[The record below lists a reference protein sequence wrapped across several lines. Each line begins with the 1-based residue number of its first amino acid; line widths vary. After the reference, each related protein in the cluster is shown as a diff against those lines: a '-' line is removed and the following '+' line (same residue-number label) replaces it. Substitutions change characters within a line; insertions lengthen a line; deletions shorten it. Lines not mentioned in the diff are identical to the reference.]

1 VASIY
6 FLAAAT
12 VSLGTAL
19 LLPAAAR
26 SLGKPM
32 TMQTAQHVVLLLVV
46 PALLLLAMRAARWRS
61 PRGGW
66 RRPLRVVTHPVA
78 TLLHFNAAVVVWHL
92 PVVYEQAMRLPS
104 LHALML
110 AGLLLAGL
118 CFWWPV
124 VDPLHAAA
132 PLEPIAKLGYLV
144 IAGVPPTVPG
154 VLLALA
160 RAPLYPSFPALDDQ
174 QYSGLLLFGT
184 AKFVLLTS
192 MAVVFFHLFRGS
204 AGDEPR
210 EREETALT
218 PPGPQGLPA
227 WVRLLEQPDRLLRPE
242 PAARALSAKWRRGR

>member
-1 VASIY
+1 VARIF
-6 FLAAAT
+6 FLATAA
-12 VSLGTAL
+12 VSLGAAL
-19 LLPAAAR
+19 LLPAATR
-26 SLGKPM
+26 NLGKPM

-66 RRPLRVVTHPVA
+66 RRPLRVVTHPVT
-78 TLLHFNAAVVVWHL
+78 TLLHFNSAVVVWHL

-210 EREETALT
+210 EREEVEVT

-227 WVRLLEQPDRLLRPE
+227 WVRLLERPDAALPPE
-242 PAARALSAKWRRGR
+242 PAAHALSAKWRRGG

>member
-32 TMQTAQHVVLLLVV
+32 TMQTGQHVLLLLVV
-46 PALLLLAMRAARWRS
+46 PPLLLLAMRAARWRS

-66 RRPLRVVTHPVA
+66 RRLLRLVTHPVA

-92 PVVYEQAMRLPS
+92 PVVYEQAIRVPS

-110 AGLLLAGL
+110 AGLGLAGL

-124 VDPLHAAA
+124 VEPMHSAAA
-132 PLEPIAKLGYLV
+132 PLEPIGKLGYLV

-160 RAPLYPSFPALDDQ
+160 HAPLYPSFPALDDQ

-192 MAVVFFHLFRGS
+192 MAVVFFHLFRGHG
-204 AGDEPR
+204 GDEPR
-210 EREETALT
+210 EREEVEVT
-218 PPGPQGLPA
+218 PPGPPALPA
-227 WVRLLEQPDRLLRPE
+227 WVRLLERPDAALPLE
-242 PAARALSAKWRRGR
+242 PAARAPSAK